1 MSLILQRDDLFR
13 TGENSTAQ
21 IKLADGTQSM
31 LARDSLVIIRS
42 LLTSS
47 ARRPK
52 RMASGTKERRKGV
65 QQAVES
71 TASAPMRSS
80 SPSGPEGWEIRR
92 LIDYGNA

>member
-47 ARRPK
+47 AR
-52 RMASGTKERRKGV
+52 
-65 QQAVES
+65 
-71 TASAPMRSS
+71 
-80 SPSGPEGWEIRR
+80 
-92 LIDYGNA
+92 